1 MITKAAAEALALAR
15 DSAERMYAADRASRA
30 LGIRIEIPA
39 PGTAE
44 ARMPVTSKMV
54 NGHDICHGGYIF
66 TLADTA
72 FAFACNAYGKV
83 TVAAGATIEFL
94 APAKL
99 GDRLLAVAIEVSRGG
114 RSGLYDVTI
123 TDQRER
129 VIAMFR
135 GRSVMLNEPLPGKSA
150 ANPARAVRGRTAK
163 RHRIQ

>member
-1 MITKAAAEALALAR
+1 MIKHTATEALALAR
-15 DSAERMYAADRASRA
+15 DCAERMYAADRASRA
-30 LGIRIEIPA
+30 LAIRIEIPA
-39 PGTAE
+39 PGSAE
-44 ARMPVTSKMV
+44 ARMPVTSRMV

-99 GDRLLAVAIEVSRGG
+99 GDRLLAVANEISRGG
-114 RSGLYDVTI
+114 RNGLYDVTV
-123 TDQRER
+123 TDQRDR

-135 GRSVMLNEPLPGKSA
+135 GRSVMLNEPLPGKTA
-150 ANPARAVRGRTAK
+150 ASPVRAARGRVAK
-163 RHRIQ
+163 RHRVR